1 MAVIG
6 MALLVYAGG
15 ADIVQQEDAMRRG
28 PGGIIGIIIAVI
40 LIFLV
45 LRLIGLI

>member
-1 MAVIG
+1 MLGVLSI
-6 MALLVYAGG
+6 MH
-15 ADIVQQEDAMRRG
+15 QEDAMRRG
-28 PGGIIGIIIAVI
+28 PGGIIGIIIAVV